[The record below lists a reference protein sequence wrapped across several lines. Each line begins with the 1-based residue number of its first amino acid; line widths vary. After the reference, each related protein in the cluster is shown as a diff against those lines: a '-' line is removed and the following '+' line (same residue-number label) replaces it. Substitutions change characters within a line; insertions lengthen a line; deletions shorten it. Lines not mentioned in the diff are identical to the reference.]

1 MAAVKSRAYI
11 QNMQDSIVRLQPSD
25 LNVVSSYIESVFSY
39 LYQSKERATNE
50 QTLRKKDRSVLLFV
64 NDIVDSAQFNTA
76 PNTRNLTG
84 KTSSQICVKTL
95 V

>member
-39 LYQSKERATNE
+39 LYQSKERAANE
-50 QTLRKKDRSVLLFV
+50 TLRKKDRSVLLFV

-84 KTSSQICVKTL
+84 KTSSQICVKP
-95 V
+95 

>member
-1 MAAVKSRAYI
+1 MAVVKSRAYT

-39 LYQSKERATNE
+39 LYRSKERAANE
-50 QTLRKKDRSVLLFV
+50 TLRKKDRSVLLFV

-84 KTSSQICVKTL
+84 KTSSQICVKP
-95 V
+95 